1 MTSRISSNHG
11 LYESLHHHDC
21 VLVDRCYGL
30 DEINLIARKLKGKT
44 VSLFSG
50 SILVGTDKYDSHI
63 RILGSFESDPHIQVI
78 GCWAHARRKWSDAL
92 DEDKR
97 TASEALAYINKLYH
111 VENEAKEAG
120 ISGEALKE
128 KRQKESYPVILQFEK
143 WMYETVTK
151 TSRNSRIGKAISYTL
166 PLLPR
171 LSRYVNDGRFCI
183 DNNLVENAIRP
194 LALGRKNYLFCGNHD
209 AAVRAAIVYSL
220 VDSCKALDVNPREWM
235 EDVLLR
241 IPGNENN
248 REALREQN
256 LLTGPY
262 LLLVSLYISLC
273 NDFFSL

>member
-1 MTSRISSNHG
+1 M
-11 LYESLHHHDC
+11 
-21 VLVDRCYGL
+21 
-30 DEINLIARKLKGKT
+30 
-44 VSLFSG
+44 
-50 SILVGTDKYDSHI
+50 
-63 RILGSFESDPHIQVI
+63 I

-248 REALREQN
+248 REALRE
-256 LLTGPY
+256 LLPDTWAKQT
-262 LLLVSLYISLC
+262 
-273 NDFFSL
+273 N

>member
-1 MTSRISSNHG
+1 M
-11 LYESLHHHDC
+11 
-21 VLVDRCYGL
+21 
-30 DEINLIARKLKGKT
+30 
-44 VSLFSG
+44 
-50 SILVGTDKYDSHI
+50 
-63 RILGSFESDPHIQVI
+63 I

-194 LALGRKNYLFCGNHD
+194 LAG
-209 AAVRAAIVYSL
+209 
-220 VDSCKALDVNPREWM
+220 
-235 EDVLLR
+235 
-241 IPGNENN
+241 PGKE
-248 REALREQN
+248 ELPVLREPRCCGACCHR
-256 LLTGPY
+256 LLPGGQLQGPGR
-262 LLLVSLYISLC
+262 
-273 NDFFSL
+273 